1 MIPTLRVLSGPQAG
15 QPPVVDRQVVD
26 PAPPEVKAGENQ
38 QPPSLQTP
46 SRPPKVISGP
56 EVGKSIILPM
66 NGAQVSAGRYWT
78 GISAHN
84 GLDLVG
90 SSPELYAVADGVVFV
105 VGDTFD
111 AVRMQAA
118 IAESTRR
125 GYTAGSPAGLQFVQS
140 MGCTDTSGYNI
151 AIQVAGYHWADGKFK
166 SVQYLHL
173 DAPPVINGVPAKP
186 GMTVQKGDFLGMM
199 GNTGYSFGAHLHLLI
214 SGAKPGDYDPRAV
227 FLAEGY
233 AL

>member
-15 QPPVVDRQVVD
+15 QPAVVDRQTVD
-26 PAPPEVKAGENQ
+26 PAPKEAPAGDAT
-38 QPPSLQTP
+38 QPPSLESPQ
-46 SRPPKVISGP
+46 RPTKTITGP

-66 NGAQVSAGRYWT
+66 TGAMVSAGRYWT
-78 GISAHN
+78 GATAHN

-90 SSPELYAVADGVVFV
+90 TSPEVYAVADGSVFV

-111 AVRMQAA
+111 AMRMQAA

-125 GYTAGSPAGLQFVQS
+125 GYTAGSPAGLQFVISQ
-140 MGCTDTSGYNI
+140 GCTDTSGYTI

-166 SVQYLHL
+166 AVQYLHL
-173 DAPPVINGVPAKP
+173 ASPPVINGVPAKV

-199 GNTGYSFGAHLHLLI
+199 GNTGYSFGAHLHLI
-214 SGAKPGDYDPRAV
+214 MSGALPGDFDPRAV
-227 FLAEGY
+227 FQAEGY
-233 AL
+233 SV